1 MPNPSQIKERMEV
14 KGSDGKHV
22 GTVLGIERGRLK
34 LASGGME
41 HDIDIAMVEAVEDD
55 AIMLSTTAEVT
66 VRTWH

>member
-1 MPNPSQIKERMEV
+1 MPSPSQIKERMEV

-41 HDIDIAMVEAVEDD
+41 HYIDIAMVDVVENDAVR
-55 AIMLSTTAEVT
+55 LRSTAEHA